1 MYPLHETHLNVAMN
15 GDVRYSWRPGCVW
28 LEMLQELCAEEWL
41 HPPSGRRFRL
51 NIQPQSDDAQK
62 VLRVLKLL
70 E

>member
-1 MYPLHETHLNVAMN
+1 M
-15 GDVRYSWRPGCVW
+15 W

>member
-1 MYPLHETHLNVAMN
+1 MGTSVT
-15 GDVRYSWRPGCVW
+15 VSWRPGCVW